1 MFLVV
6 FLVASFYQAKIDGQ
20 NSRNQFLRNEIQ
32 ILDVRIAEIKT
43 LDEKKKALQKRINVI
58 EQLQRSRNVGTQVL
72 DEIAKIIPNGIYL
85 TKLEKKGNIIHLT
98 GKSESNNHLANMIR
112 EIELSDLF
120 TDATPESIIT
130 DEEATKLFNDA
141 NAMIDDIIRNNKVIA
156 KAVFGLFPAHRSGD
170 DDIMVYADEVAQQC
184 GLAGARQAEE
194 HGCVDGVV
202 VGMVGRGL
210 CARPCRR
217 SYRNTAQTAMS
228 TMSMTSMMPYY
239 VGRPPPSPLL
249 CLTAALKAAHLGVT
263 DVHPRPHPQSHTF
276 QTIYK

>member
-1 MFLVV
+1 MAYINLLPWREEAQKARQKEFVSILAFVGLFMFLVV

-85 TKLEKKGNIIHLT
+85 TKLEKKGSIIHLT

-130 DEEATKLFNDA
+130 DEEATKLLSDFK
-141 NAMIDDIIRNNKVIA
+141 MRVKIKGLVDDFDSSVR
-156 KAVFGLFPAHRSGD
+156 G
-170 DDIMVYADEVAQQC
+170 
-184 GLAGARQAEE
+184 
-194 HGCVDGVV
+194 
-202 VGMVGRGL
+202 GR
-210 CARPCRR
+210 
-217 SYRNTAQTAMS
+217 
-228 TMSMTSMMPYY
+228 
-239 VGRPPPSPLL
+239 
-249 CLTAALKAAHLGVT
+249 
-263 DVHPRPHPQSHTF
+263 
-276 QTIYK
+276 